1 MKTLKLLLLIVP
13 ALALAAACVGKK
25 EQKTLI
31 LYGSSDCDHCIVFK
45 AKLDSAEIAY
55 EFKDLKIEEK
65 RYDIELLEKI
75 KAANYKGYVHFPV
88 ADIEG
93 KIIVKP
99 ELEEVMESL
108 YE

>member
-1 MKTLKLLLLIVP
+1 MKTLRLLLLIIPV
-13 ALALAAACVGKK
+13 LVIAACASKK
-25 EQKTLI
+25 EQKNLI

-45 AKLDSAEIAY
+45 AKLDSAEIVY

-75 KAANYKGYVHFPV
+75 KAADYKGYVHFPV

-99 ELEEVMESL
+99 ELEEVMELL